1 MECQHF
7 IEQLDALST
16 WVRNTR
22 ELLETQRG
30 PVGSVTDHDE
40 QDSVVVD
47 PTVSVRKKPPLP
59 KKKTKK
65 KKKKTIKTG
74 VVQTGNVSLGKF
86 PNLRTFPTVR
96 FGNFV
101 HRP

>member
-65 KKKKTIKTG
+65 KKKKNNSNRCGTDREREFG
-74 VVQTGNVSLGKF
+74 EVS
-86 PNLRTFPTVR
+86 
-96 FGNFV
+96 
-101 HRP
+101 